1 MATLINVATPGP
13 ALAAVKGTE
22 SAASGYSYFV
32 GNLVNM
38 ATSSTPYN
46 INSLSLTAGTW
57 VVVGLVGT
65 NSATGTLTLFLSGTT
80 ASATNLAPVQT
91 VGTGQG
97 TSVPAMMIT
106 SVIKVAVTTTVY
118 LNAEDTAIATG
129 QGAILATQIA

>member
-22 SAASGYSYFV
+22 SAASSYSYFV
-32 GNLVNM
+32 GSIVNM

-65 NSATGTLTLFLSGTT
+65 NSATGTLTPFLSGTT

-118 LNAEDTAIATG
+118 LNAEDTVTAYG